1 MASSRDKLP
10 TGKPANAPA
19 QDVAQ
24 FLAKLASVPIP
35 RKGGDRGRLLFGLD
49 ATASR
54 QHTWDRACHIQAE
67 MFTAAAELG
76 GLDIQLAYYR
86 GFGEFKATPW
96 LSDSATLQRLM
107 GSVSCVGGKTQIGKL
122 LRHALIETK
131 TKRINA
137 IVFIGDAMEEEG
149 DALCHQAGELGVL
162 GVPLFLFHERGEA
175 LAAETF
181 RQMAT
186 LSGGAYCRF
195 DSNSADALRDL
206 LRAVAI
212 FATGGRAALEDHSRR
227 QGGGALLL
235 TRQLKR

>member
-19 QDVAQ
+19 RDVAQ
-24 FLAKLASVPIP
+24 FLAKLAAVPTP
-35 RKGGDRGRLLFGLD
+35 RKGGERGRLLFGLD

-54 QHTWDRACHIQAE
+54 QSTWDRACQIQAE
-67 MFTAAAELG
+67 MFTAAAQLG

-86 GFGEFKATPW
+86 GFSEFKAAPW
-96 LSDSATLQRLM
+96 LSDGATLQRLM
-107 GSVSCVGGKTQIGKL
+107 GSVSCLGGKTQIGKL

-131 TKRINA
+131 VKRINA
-137 IVFIGDAMEEEG
+137 VVFIGDAMEEDG

-162 GVPLFLFHERGEA
+162 GVPLFMFHERGEA

-181 RQMAT
+181 KQMAT

-195 DSNSADALRDL
+195 DSSSADALRDL
-206 LRAVAI
+206 LRAVAV

>member
-10 TGKPANAPA
+10 TDKPAGAA
-19 QDVAQ
+19 GQDVAQ
-24 FLAKLASVPIP
+24 FLAKLAAVPAP
-35 RKGGDRGRLLFGLD
+35 RKDGQRGRLLFGLD

-54 QHTWDRACHIQAE
+54 QPTWDRACHIQAE
-67 MFTAAAELG
+67 MFAAAAELG

-96 LSDSATLQRLM
+96 LSDGAALQRLM
-107 GSVSCVGGKTQIGKL
+107 ARVSCLGGKTQIGKL

-131 TKRINA
+131 AKRINA
-137 IVFIGDAMEEEG
+137 VVFIGDAMEEDG

-162 GVPLFLFHERGEA
+162 GVPLFMFHERGEA

-181 RQMAT
+181 KQMAT

-195 DSNSADALRDL
+195 DAHSADALRDL

-227 QGGGALLL
+227 QGGAALLL
-235 TRQLKR
+235 TRQLER